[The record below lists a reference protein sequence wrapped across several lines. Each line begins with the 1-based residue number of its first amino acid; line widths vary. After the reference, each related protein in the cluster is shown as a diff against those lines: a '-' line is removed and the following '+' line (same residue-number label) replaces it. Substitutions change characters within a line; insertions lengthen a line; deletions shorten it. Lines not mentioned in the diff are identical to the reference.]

1 MTPIYTGPA
10 ARALFWV
17 FWSVLQC
24 TLTGYIIRVHLA
36 SNRLDHFFVLRA
48 ALILGGIDSTKCCKT
63 FLRDFGPHLYSQPVW
78 LCEMVC
84 YTAEISLQKM
94 GGHHHRW
101 LEPDPPMPAQI
112 KTHQAKTWFSSFLC
126 CPILLSPFKCQP
138 QFPVHSWQ
146 KEHSLWCFA
155 AVDHICLR
163 FLRCCVFS
171 DVLLCILSV
180 NHFCLFS
187 AQNSLSF
194 DVWHQ

>member
-1 MTPIYTGPA
+1 M
-10 ARALFWV
+10 FWV
-17 FWSVLQC
+17 FCTC
-24 TLTGYIIRVHLA
+24 TLTGYIIRYILLA
-36 SNRLDHFFVLRA
+36 TVWTIFLVLRA
-48 ALILGGIDSTKCCKT
+48 ALILGAVKPSSEILVHIYIHSQFGFVRWSVILLKSAFRRWVDTITTDLNLTLLCWHKSR
-63 FLRDFGPHLYSQPVW
+63 LIRLGHDFP
-78 LCEMVC
+78 
-84 YTAEISLQKM
+84 I
-94 GGHHHRW
+94 
-101 LEPDPPMPAQI
+101 
-112 KTHQAKTWFSSFLC
+112 LC

-155 AVDHICLR
+155 AVDHICFK